1 MHLHPTTHI
10 LLGAFCIIQG
20 LATILLDLNR
30 THATHPRWLGHARF
44 HVVWQTATVAALAI
58 LEVALL
64 LLPRQLES
72 ERFDLAAILAC
83 TPMLGFFAALITR
96 RIYGGTLYDPGGIPP
111 VLINI
116 RQHQIQVDMNLV
128 AEIAGIL
135 CLSLIVCLHQFA
147 IARR

>member
-44 HVVWQTATVAALAI
+44 HVVWQPATVAALAI

-64 LLPRQLES
+64 LLPGQLES
-72 ERFDLAAILAC
+72 ERFNLAAILAC
-83 TPMLGFFAALITR
+83 TPMLVFFAALITR

-135 CLSLIVCLHQFA
+135 CLSL
-147 IARR
+147 

>member
-1 MHLHPTTHI
+1 MDPHSVARA
-10 LLGAFCIIQG
+10 LLGMFCIIQG

-72 ERFDLAAILAC
+72 ERFNLVAILAC
-83 TPMLGFFAALITR
+83 TPKLGFFAALITR
-96 RIYGGTLYDPGGIPP
+96 RIYGRTCHGIS
-111 VLINI
+111 
-116 RQHQIQVDMNLV
+116 R
-128 AEIAGIL
+128 
-135 CLSLIVCLHQFA
+135 S
-147 IARR
+147 